1 MKTHFYAL
9 IFACSLAS
17 PLAQAGGILVFDAT
31 AKLENVRQWQKEAKQ
46 WMETAQQ
53 ERTDYFYQQSCT
65 GTSHRILRFPL
76 SVAKLSYAALLLPPL
91 GYL

>member
-1 MKTHFYAL
+1 MLYDSFWGKFEEQISAKDNYYNHYL
-9 IFACSLAS
+9 YQGWQHWGMGIGN
-17 PLAQAGGILVFDAT
+17 PLLPGPIL
-31 AKLENVRQWQKEAKQ
+31 
-46 WMETAQQ
+46 QQ

>member
-31 AKLENVRQWQKEAKQ
+31 AKLENVRQWAERSEA
-46 WMETAQQ
+46 MDGD
-53 ERTDYFYQQSCT
+53 RTTLQRPD
-65 GTSHRILRFPL
+65 TSL
-76 SVAKLSYAALLLPPL
+76 
-91 GYL
+91 

>member
-46 WMETAQQ
+46 WMETAQHYKDQ
-53 ERTDYFYQQSCT
+53 
-65 GTSHRILRFPL
+65 
-76 SVAKLSYAALLLPPL
+76 VMLPT
-91 GYL
+91 Y

>member
-31 AKLENVRQWQKEAKQ
+31 AKLENVRQWQKEA
-46 WMETAQQ
+46 MIRLEINDR
-53 ERTDYFYQQSCT
+53 E
-65 GTSHRILRFPL
+65 
-76 SVAKLSYAALLLPPL
+76 
-91 GYL
+91 

>member
-46 WMETAQQ
+46 WMETALHYKDQIRAYPQ
-53 ERTDYFYQQSCT
+53 NECGGRCT
-65 GTSHRILRFPL
+65 CRKGRQ
-76 SVAKLSYAALLLPPL
+76 
-91 GYL
+91 

>member
-31 AKLENVRQWQKEAKQ
+31 AKLENVRQ
-46 WMETAQQ
+46 
-53 ERTDYFYQQSCT
+53 
-65 GTSHRILRFPL
+65 
-76 SVAKLSYAALLLPPL
+76 
-91 GYL
+91 